1 MSDGKEEKR
10 KCCLSQKGCNML
22 AVTVFVSA
30 VLVIITVTSLNRS
43 PPPDPAPEPS
53 FPTGGD
59 MLDYLLHLGYID
71 KKDGL
76 QVSWYH
82 SANKKHEME
91 QALQSDA
98 MVLEADVNLEGYNTA
113 NQTSIPVMAH
123 PPAIY
128 SDNTLQQW
136 LEAVLKSKKGIKL
149 DFKSLEAV
157 GPSLDILINQVSK
170 SGKNRP
176 VWLNADILHGP
187 NVPGLV
193 PVVNATRFVYLIQE
207 KFPNATISPGWKAV
221 YLSLFPNK
229 TYTRAMVEEM
239 YEIIKNIPQKV
250 TFPVRAVMCKLA
262 WPHFSWLLKQS
273 PSYSLTLW
281 QGKDDP
287 VSVDNLLFIR
297 DNSLPEQIYY
307 DIYEPVLSQFKEA
320 AMQRNQTRRFYPG
333 GDLVDYFKPE
343 NSDGLN
349 IKWHTVGNGMALMS
363 LLRDEDRG
371 MLVITVGF
379 REGSSE
385 ALMVES
391 STPELVLQDALRVIY
406 ASPKPCGIYLRIRSQ
421 DALAPTLRLLRQ
433 DYEDSLLHHP
443 IWINMDIIYGGFQ
456 TPGYMDG
463 EEFVATI
470 NDIFPFVTLA
480 PGWPKELLSQGYT
493 PALVTDMIQLFDGQ
507 WQEVSFQLQAV
518 PLGKSVPGLRQLL
531 QSTHRFS
538 LTTEHQPE
546 QGSYSSAYQGL
557 TLIRRGKRDRVFYN
571 LAGNYR
577 SSFFTS

>member
-1 MSDGKEEKR
+1 
-10 KCCLSQKGCNML
+10 
-22 AVTVFVSA
+22 
-30 VLVIITVTSLNRS
+30 
-43 PPPDPAPEPS
+43 
-53 FPTGGD
+53 
-59 MLDYLLHLGYID
+59 
-71 KKDGL
+71 
-76 QVSWYH
+76 
-82 SANKKHEME
+82 
-91 QALQSDA
+91 

-320 AMQRNQTRRFYPG
+320 AS
-333 GDLVDYFKPE
+333 K
-343 NSDGLN
+343 
-349 IKWHTVGNGMALMS
+349 
-363 LLRDEDRG
+363 
-371 MLVITVGF
+371 
-379 REGSSE
+379 
-385 ALMVES
+385 
-391 STPELVLQDALRVIY
+391 
-406 ASPKPCGIYLRIRSQ
+406 
-421 DALAPTLRLLRQ
+421 
-433 DYEDSLLHHP
+433 
-443 IWINMDIIYGGFQ
+443 
-456 TPGYMDG
+456 
-463 EEFVATI
+463 
-470 NDIFPFVTLA
+470 
-480 PGWPKELLSQGYT
+480 
-493 PALVTDMIQLFDGQ
+493 
-507 WQEVSFQLQAV
+507 
-518 PLGKSVPGLRQLL
+518 
-531 QSTHRFS
+531 
-538 LTTEHQPE
+538 
-546 QGSYSSAYQGL
+546 
-557 TLIRRGKRDRVFYN
+557 
-571 LAGNYR
+571 
-577 SSFFTS
+577 